1 MAWGCPSPFIWT
13 AGFSMGYFA
22 TNRCIFLG
30 EGDRMTKKV
39 KTTKTTKP
47 VKSVDL
53 KRQIEM
59 LPPESLK
66 EYEKNP
72 RINDQAV
79 DAVCKSIK
87 AYGFNVP
94 CLIDKDG
101 TLITG
106 HTRKKAAI
114 KLGLKQVP
122 CLRIENLSPAQV
134 RGFRIADNK
143 SSELATWDL
152 EL

>member
-1 MAWGCPSPFIWT
+1 
-13 AGFSMGYFA
+13 MGYFA